1 MMLQVYLLAYVHGEE
16 QLVVGKGGNGVSLGV
31 RVL

>member
-16 QLVVGKGGNGVSLGV
+16 QLVVGEGGNSVSLGV